1 MVDCFVT
8 AIASWVDYFSR
19 CCLVACCQCIRP
31 LNLVIISQDGTIT
44 IKLIDFD
51 ASAKHGEP
59 CHLKFSSAFAPPQL
73 AAELLEYESATGCKP
88 TDASAPRP
96 WAEWIQSRG
105 TLMSSVSIDIWSFGV
120 LAFKLCVEDGAS
132 MFLSSE
138 ADNIVQRA
146 DLETLAYGWEQRK
159 LEEIKRVVW
168 SDAAD
173 MILKC
178 LQVLEARRASSFG
191 ELEQHP
197 FFDEVEEGQEEDA
210 HQVVKG
216 RLYFAD
222 PVDERAQ
229 KFHTAVQSDDSVATV
244 KKLLD
249 GGGVHAGLLLPS
261 IGDTAAVSCATPLHR
276 VARFGQLQI
285 VKLLVQ
291 ELQHTTR
298 ATTTVFDAQTVYG
311 FTALHFA
318 CQYGFVDAAEALIA
332 AGINTELTNYRGQ
345 TAYVLSLLY
354 FHPVL
359 SLLYFHFCTFT
370 FFRWDIAE
378 ACQQS
383 TVIESLTA
391 LAEKTDEPHEALSGE
406 KARRARRPEVATTF
420 REDIELDMIGFTF
433 WCIELFDNWKKLAE
447 GAFGLVYHVTNLLS
461 IEINGRHFH
470 EAAVKVPKAGECM
483 FSSVFTLSCIFTG
496 LVL

>member
-1 MVDCFVT
+1 
-8 AIASWVDYFSR
+8 
-19 CCLVACCQCIRP
+19 
-31 LNLVIISQDGTIT
+31 
-44 IKLIDFD
+44 
-51 ASAKHGEP
+51 
-59 CHLKFSSAFAPPQL
+59 
-73 AAELLEYESATGCKP
+73 
-88 TDASAPRP
+88 
-96 WAEWIQSRG
+96 
-105 TLMSSVSIDIWSFGV
+105 
-120 LAFKLCVEDGAS
+120 

-210 HQVVKG
+210 HQVVKR

-249 GGGVHAGLLLPS
+249 DGGVHAGLLLPS
-261 IGDTAAVSCATPLHR
+261 IGDTATVSYATPLHR
-276 VARFGQLQI
+276 AARFGQLQI

-298 ATTTVFDAQTVYG
+298 SITTVFDAQTVYG

-345 TAYVLSLLY
+345 TA
-354 FHPVL
+354 
-359 SLLYFHFCTFT
+359 
-370 FFRWDIAE
+370 WDIAE

-383 TVIESLTA
+383 TVIDLLTA
-391 LAEKTDEPHEALSGE
+391 LADKIDEPHEALSGE

-420 REDIELDMIGFTF
+420 REDIELDMIRFTF

-447 GAFGLVYHVTNLLS
+447 GAFGLVYHVTNVLS
-461 IEINGRHFH
+461 IEINGRHFD

-483 FSSVFTLSCIFTG
+483 FSSVFSAEYSTFSRKWYCDW
-496 LVL
+496 VSYM